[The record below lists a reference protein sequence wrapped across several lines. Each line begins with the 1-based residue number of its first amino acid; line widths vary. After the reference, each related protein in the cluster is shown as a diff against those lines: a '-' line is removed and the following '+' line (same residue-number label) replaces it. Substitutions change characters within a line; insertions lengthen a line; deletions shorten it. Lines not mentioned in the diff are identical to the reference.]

1 MVIAFSFLFG
11 NSIIVFRIF
20 HFLNKM
26 TLKIIHTV
34 IHVISAVCIIVAL
47 IAVVDQHNRAKLPN
61 MYSLHSWAGIASIAM
76 FFVQIIIGTVA
87 FLTPIVPVYFKAY
100 LMPIHRFVGTAN
112 FAMAVVAIISGTSC
126 SVCKFG
132 KKSLHYENVK
142 HFSVLKFSSFSVS
155 PPFQNTEF

>member
-1 MVIAFSFLFG
+1 
-11 NSIIVFRIF
+11 
-20 HFLNKM
+20 M

-34 IHVISAVCIIVAL
+34 IHLISAVCIIVAL

-112 FAMAVVAIISGTSC
+112 FAMAVVAIISGITEKLIFMGAAEYGRLPSYAVMGNFLGITVILY
-126 SVCKFG
+126 SVGVAILVIYPDFKRVE
-132 KKSLHYENVK
+132 KNK
-142 HFSVLKFSSFSVS
+142 
-155 PPFQNTEF
+155 